1 MGTFLSKLTGGKCRA
16 KANSRS
22 NDGGEGATQPSGWQ
36 AVPEATPELNLKGE
50 VGVTQ
55 VTVSVEE
62 VGVSRE
68 QRLKSR
74 SEGRRSLNQLWP
86 FRDILTALWKVD

>member
-22 NDGGEGATQPSGWQ
+22 NDKVGVGATQPSDWQ

-62 VGVSRE
+62 VGVSLPGRQE
-68 QRLKSR
+68 GESR
-74 SEGRRSLNQLWP
+74 GSKAEVRGGG
-86 FRDILTALWKVD
+86 V

>member
-1 MGTFLSKLTGGKCRA
+1 M
-16 KANSRS
+16 
-22 NDGGEGATQPSGWQ
+22 GATQPSGWQ

-62 VGVSRE
+62 VGVSLPGRKE
-68 QRLKSR
+68 GKSR
-74 SEGRRSLNQLWP
+74 GSKAEVRGGG
-86 FRDILTALWKVD
+86 V

>member
-1 MGTFLSKLTGGKCRA
+1 MVNAEQRQILEAMMGGG
-16 KANSRS
+16 
-22 NDGGEGATQPSGWQ
+22 GGATQPSGWQ

-62 VGVSRE
+62 VGVSLPGRE
-68 QRLKSR
+68 EGESR
-74 SEGRRSLNQLWP
+74 DSKAEVRGGG
-86 FRDILTALWKVD
+86 V